1 MGSSPTRIL
10 LRKLSSH
17 IELGIGLLVTERRH
31 RFGIVPSVCGVLLA
45 ISTFAACE
53 WSISGLDN
61 QTDGITYRVT
71 SFNIAESFP
80 VQLQI
85 TVEIE
90 NESTTSQSVTFPD
103 GCVVLVR
110 AYDGGTEP
118 VWDEGRTAACTQAL
132 VQVSL
137 APGESAEFHTGMLSA
152 ATILGDSLPNG
163 EYRIVAYLRPGKMV
177 EREAGMVDLAVP

>member
-1 MGSSPTRIL
+1 M
-10 LRKLSSH
+10 
-17 IELGIGLLVTERRH
+17 VTERRH

-137 APGESAEFHTGMLSA
+137 APRESAEFHTGMLSA

-163 EYRIVAYLRPGKMV
+163 EYRIAAYLRPGKIV
-177 EREAGMVDLAVP
+177 ERDAGRVALAVP

>member
-1 MGSSPTRIL
+1 M
-10 LRKLSSH
+10 
-17 IELGIGLLVTERRH
+17 VTEKH
-31 RFGIVPSVCGVLLA
+31 LRFGSAPSVFGVLLA

-61 QTDGITYRVT
+61 RMDEITYGVT
-71 SFNIAESFP
+71 SFTIAESFP
-80 VQLQI
+80 VQIQI
-85 TVEIE
+85 TVEIQ
-90 NESTTSQSVTFPD
+90 NESTASQSVTFPD

-110 AYDGGTEP
+110 VYDGGTEP

-137 APGESAEFHTGMLSA
+137 APGESAEFHTGMVSA

-163 EYRIVAYLRPGKMV
+163 EYRIAAYLRPGKIV
-177 EREAGMVDLAVP
+177 EREAGVADLAVP

>member
-1 MGSSPTRIL
+1 MRRRGQGPSR
-10 LRKLSSH
+10 LSA
-17 IELGIGLLVTERRH
+17 
-31 RFGIVPSVCGVLLA
+31 LLA
-45 ISTFAACE
+45 ISTLAACQ

-61 QTDGITYRVT
+61 RMDEITYRVT

-90 NESTTSQSVTFPD
+90 NESTTSQSVTLPD
-103 GCVVLVR
+103 GCVVLMR
-110 AYDGGTEP
+110 AYDRGTEP

-137 APGESAEFHTGMLSA
+137 APGESAEFHTGMVSA

-163 EYRIVAYLRPGKMV
+163 EYRIAAYLRPGKMV
-177 EREAGMVDLAVP
+177 EREAGMADLAVP

>member
-1 MGSSPTRIL
+1 M
-10 LRKLSSH
+10 
-17 IELGIGLLVTERRH
+17 VTERRH

-90 NESTTSQSVTFPD
+90 NESTTSQSVTSPD

-137 APGESAEFHTGMLSA
+137 APGESADFHTGMLSA

-163 EYRIVAYLRPGKMV
+163 EYRIAAYLRPGKIV
-177 EREAGMVDLAVP
+177 ERDAGRVDLAVP